1 MTTLT
6 SMTTSPSLTTL
17 GASPTLSSCHPQDL
31 PWVPWAMPGAA
42 FKLLSVEPSAQRF
55 SLLIKVAANAPA
67 PRHRHVGAVEGMV
80 LEGGFFYDDAPETIY
95 QAGTYLLER
104 AGAVHRPVSRTGAV
118 MFLVFHGAIEGL
130 NEADEVIGK
139 IDWRWHEKAWK
150 SALIPHITEDTTL
163 NREELLNPR

>member
-1 MTTLT
+1 MMTNTVTPTLAF
-6 SMTTSPSLTTL
+6 P
-17 GASPTLSSCHPQDL
+17 ATLSSMSTASL

-150 SALIPHITEDTTL
+150 SALIPPITENRTL

>member
-1 MTTLT
+1 M
-6 SMTTSPSLTTL
+6 
-17 GASPTLSSCHPQDL
+17 
-31 PWVPWAMPGAA
+31 PWAMPGAA

-55 SLLIKVAANAPA
+55 SLLIKVAANSPA

-104 AGAVHRPVSRTGAV
+104 AGAVHRPLSSTGAV

-130 NEADEVIGK
+130 NEAGEVIGK

-150 SALIPHITEDTTL
+150 TALFPHITEDSTFK
-163 NREELLNPR
+163 REELLNPR